1 MPLGSLNKK
10 FSDVSTRDVSK
21 ILEYIIKV
29 STYYLKINTKTSIFP
44 ANFERLQLTKISS
57 FSQILSLS
65 H

>member
-1 MPLGSLNKK
+1 MPLSSLNKI
-10 FSDVSTRDVSK
+10 FSDISSDVSK
-21 ILEYIIKV
+21 ILEYLIKV